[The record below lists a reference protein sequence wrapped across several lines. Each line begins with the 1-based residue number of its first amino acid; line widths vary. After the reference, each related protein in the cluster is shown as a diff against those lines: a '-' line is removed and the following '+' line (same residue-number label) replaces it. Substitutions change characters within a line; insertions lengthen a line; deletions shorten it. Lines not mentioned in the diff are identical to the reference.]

1 METAEYVNILVSRE
15 GPIGTIQLNR
25 AKVLNALSYELMGEL
40 LDALENFDA
49 DPNIRVIVITGGAQ
63 VFSAGADISEMTDKH
78 AVDIALERRFLLWDR
93 IRRISKPMM
102 AAVSGYCVGGGNEL
116 AMNCDLIVASE
127 TARFGQ
133 PEINIGVIPGA
144 GGTQR
149 LTRLIGKHRAMEL
162 ILTGRII
169 TANEAEK
176 IGLVNRVV
184 PVEVMMEETK
194 RLAREIATK
203 APAALRLA
211 KEAIVK
217 AQETT
222 LETGLEFERESFYV
236 LFATEDKAEGM
247 RAFKEKRQP
256 VFRGK

>member
-1 METAEYVNILVSRE
+1 
-15 GPIGTIQLNR
+15 
-25 AKVLNALSYELMGEL
+25 
-40 LDALENFDA
+40 
-49 DPNIRVIVITGGAQ
+49 
-63 VFSAGADISEMTDKH
+63 
-78 AVDIALERRFLLWDR
+78 
-93 IRRISKPMM
+93 MM